1 MTRDTLS
8 AEISRLRTTWAAG
21 DPADAGLRREVEAGL
36 EALRAVY
43 RTQPEAFEAEEVRML
58 RDVSAA
64 LRAAP
69 RGLAIESVLG
79 ELKET
84 FGYDSFRPGQQAIV
98 EAVLTGRDC
107 VGVMPTGAGKSLTY
121 QLPARLL
128 GGTTLVVSPLI
139 ALMKDQVDALSE
151 LGLRATFLNSTLEP
165 DERARRVAALRS
177 GAFEIVYAAP
187 EGLEASVGEALRRVR
202 LSLIA
207 IDEAHCISQWGHDFR
222 PAYRN
227 LAGLRRRFGNGRPGA
242 AATPAWGATTTP
254 PA

>member
-8 AEISRLRTTWAAG
+8 AEISRLRTAWAAG
-21 DPADAGLRREVEAGL
+21 DPADAGLRRELEAGL

-64 LRAAP
+64 LRSAP
-69 RGLAIESVLG
+69 RELAIESVLG

-98 EAVLTGRDC
+98 EAGLTGRAC

-128 GGTTLVVSPLI
+128 DRKSP
-139 ALMKDQVDALSE
+139 
-151 LGLRATFLNSTLEP
+151 
-165 DERARRVAALRS
+165 
-177 GAFEIVYAAP
+177 
-187 EGLEASVGEALRRVR
+187 R
-202 LSLIA
+202 LSSSHRYL
-207 IDEAHCISQWGHDFR
+207 
-222 PAYRN
+222 
-227 LAGLRRRFGNGRPGA
+227 
-242 AATPAWGATTTP
+242 
-254 PA
+254 